1 MLLKAAGK
9 EMKHWKDLLVWQ
21 KSHELVL
28 SVYRIT
34 GSFPKTEQYGIVDQL
49 KRASTSVPANIV
61 EGHSR
66 NSQKDFLRFLY
77 IARGSIEELRYFLL
91 LSKDLA
97 YIPENIYCELEN
109 NCEQVSKLLNGL
121 IKSLS

>member
-1 MLLKAAGK
+1 
-9 EMKHWKDLLVWQ
+9 MKHWKDLLVWQ

-28 SVYRIT
+28 SVYRLT
-34 GSFPKTEQYGIVDQL
+34 SDFPKSERHGIVDQIR
-49 KRASTSVPANIV
+49 RAAASIPANTV

-77 IARGSIEELRYFLL
+77 IARGSLEELRYFLL
-91 LSKDLA
+91 LSKDLSFINA
-97 YIPENIYCELEN
+97 KKHIELEGD
-109 NCEQVSKLLNGL
+109 CEKVSKLLNGL

>member
-1 MLLKAAGK
+1 
-9 EMKHWKDLLVWQ
+9 MKHWKDLLVWQ

-28 SVYRIT
+28 SVYRT
-34 GSFPKTEQYGIVDQL
+34 TSDFPKSERYGMVDQIR
-49 KRASTSVPANIV
+49 RAAASIPANTV

-77 IARGSIEELRYFLL
+77 IARGSLEELRYFLL
-91 LSKDLA
+91 LSKDLG
-97 YIPENIYCELEN
+97 YFTENIYCELEN
-109 NCEQVSKLLNGL
+109 NSEQVSKLLNGL

>member
-1 MLLKAAGK
+1 
-9 EMKHWKDLLVWQ
+9 MKHWKDLLVWQ

-34 GSFPKTEQYGIVDQL
+34 SDFPKSERYGIVDQTR
-49 KRASTSVPANIV
+49 RAAASIPANTV

-77 IARGSIEELRYFLL
+77 IARGSLEELRYFLL
-91 LSKDLA
+91 LSRDLDFINKDKYL
-97 YIPENIYCELEN
+97 ELEE
-109 NCEQVSKLLNGL
+109 NCQQVSKLLNGL